1 MKIVTLPVQFPYH
14 LMRCQATY
22 SWCFT
27 FGTRERHGDWRE
39 RHRDWRLDT
48 GANEY
53 LTNIYVSIP
62 YLSFEDSTSIVQTVL
77 RYYYALSN
85 KALTV
90 ELLNVR

>member
-1 MKIVTLPVQFPYH
+1 MSFNAVPSKLLLVFYVWYQ
-14 LMRCQATY
+14 
-22 SWCFT
+22 
-27 FGTRERHGDWRE
+27 RERHGDWRE
-39 RHRDWRLDT
+39 RHGDWRLDS

-53 LTNIYVSIP
+53 SSNMYVSIP
-62 YLSFEDSTSIVQTVL
+62 YLSFEDSTSIVQTIL